1 MQLWHASCGAAQVRV
16 TRGLVRTEDHMT
28 EAVPPVREPRAQQPR
43 PSHRVRHV
51 LVVEDE
57 SPIRAMLAE
66 LLQHAGYAV
75 IEAGDGREALHRLR
89 EQRPDLIILD
99 LMLPGM
105 SGWEFLN
112 QSREQ
117 RDRAKVPVVI
127 LSAIDGRADYPSTLG
142 VAAWFTKPLDVSR
155 FLSSV
160 EQLSGALPPDL
171 AVDSSRR
178 PSVLVIEDEHAIRV
192 MLHEHLDHEGYAV
205 ETVDSI
211 AEGLE
216 RIANHQPDVIL
227 LDLML
232 PRLDG
237 WTFLRQRQDD
247 PALTTIPVLVI
258 SAAPQQRL
266 LEAKELGADAFL
278 SKPFDLGVLNA
289 LVRSFAR

>member
-1 MQLWHASCGAAQVRV
+1 V
-16 TRGLVRTEDHMT
+16 TRGLVRTEDDMSKV
-28 EAVPPVREPRAQQPR
+28 VPPVREPRKQPAR
-43 PSHRVRHV
+43 APQRARHV

-57 SPIRAMLAE
+57 SAIRTMLAE
-66 LLQHAGYAV
+66 LLQHEGYAV

-117 RDRAKVPVVI
+117 RDRANVPVVI
-127 LSAIDGRADYPSTLG
+127 LSAIEGRTDYPGTLG
-142 VAAWFTKPLDVSR
+142 VAAWFTKPLDVPR

-160 EQLSGALPPDL
+160 EQLAGGVPPNLP
-171 AVDSSRR
+171 VDRSKR
-178 PSVLVIEDEHAIRV
+178 PRVLVIEDDYAIRG
-192 MLHEHLDHEGYAV
+192 MLEEHLGHEGYAV
-205 ETVDSI
+205 ETVETI
-211 AEGLE
+211 AGGLE
-216 RIANHQPDVIL
+216 RIAIRVPDVIL

-247 PALTTIPVLVI
+247 PALSSIPVLVI

-266 LEAKELGADAFL
+266 LEAKQLGADGFL

>member
-1 MQLWHASCGAAQVRV
+1 VRSRWVWV
-16 TRGLVRTEDHMT
+16 TGGLVRTEDHT
-28 EAVPPVREPRAQQPR
+28 IDIAPPTLRAAKR
-43 PSHRVRHV
+43 ARHV

-57 SPIRAMLAE
+57 TAIRTMLAE
-66 LLQHAGYAV
+66 LLQHEGYAV
-75 IEAGDGREALHRLR
+75 IEAGDGREALRRLR

-117 RDRAKVPVVI
+117 RDRANVPVVI
-127 LSAIDGRADYPSTLG
+127 LSAIEGRTDYPSMLG

-160 EQLSGALPPDL
+160 EQLAGAPPEPPLD
-171 AVDSSRR
+171 ASKR
-178 PSVLVIEDEHAIRV
+178 PRVLVIEDEYAMRG
-192 MLHEHLDHEGYAV
+192 MLEEHLGHEAYAV
-205 ETVDSI
+205 ETVETI

-216 RIANHQPDVIL
+216 RITNRSPDVIL

-247 PALTTIPVLVI
+247 PALAAIPVLVI

-266 LEAKELGADAFL
+266 IEAKELGADGFL
-278 SKPFDLGVLNA
+278 SKPFDLGVLSA

>member
-1 MQLWHASCGAAQVRV
+1 MQLWHASCGAAQVLV

-43 PSHRVRHV
+43 PSQRVRHV

-142 VAAWFTKPLDVSR
+142 VAAWFTKPLDVPR
-155 FLSSV
+155 FLDAIQQLADVPRVAESV
-160 EQLSGALPPDL
+160 DGQGTRAHVLLVEDDATIRALLTEQLLIEAYSVDAVDTVAAARERIGIQRPDL
-171 AVDSSRR
+171 
-178 PSVLVIEDEHAIRV
+178 II
-192 MLHEHLDHEGYAV
+192 
-205 ETVDSI
+205 
-211 AEGLE
+211 
-216 RIANHQPDVIL
+216 

-232 PRLDG
+232 PREDG
-237 WTFLRQRQDD
+237 WTFLRSRQAE
-247 PALTTIPVLVI
+247 P
-258 SAAPQQRL
+258 
-266 LEAKELGADAFL
+266 ELA
-278 SKPFDLGVLNA
+278 
-289 LVRSFAR
+289 

>member
-1 MQLWHASCGAAQVRV
+1 MRTQDYSIEAA
-16 TRGLVRTEDHMT
+16 
-28 EAVPPVREPRAQQPR
+28 PPALREPSGQAPRAAKR
-43 PSHRVRHV
+43 ARHV

-57 SPIRAMLAE
+57 SAIRTMLAE
-66 LLQHAGYAV
+66 LLQHEGYAV
-75 IEAGDGREALHRLR
+75 IEASDGREGLRRLR

-117 RDRAKVPVVI
+117 RDRANVPVVI
-127 LSAIDGRADYPSTLG
+127 LSAIEGRADYPSTLG

-160 EQLSGALPPDL
+160 EQLAGAPP
-171 AVDSSRR
+171 AQPPVDASRR
-178 PSVLVIEDEHAIRV
+178 PRVLVIEDEYAIRG
-192 MLHEHLDHEGYAV
+192 MLDEHLGHEGYAV
-205 ETVDSI
+205 ETVETI
-211 AEGLE
+211 AEALE
-216 RIANHQPDVIL
+216 RIAYGSPDVIL

-247 PALTTIPVLVI
+247 PALAAIPVLVI

-266 LEAKELGADAFL
+266 VEAKELGADGFL
-278 SKPFDLGVLNA
+278 SKPFDLRVLSA

>member
-1 MQLWHASCGAAQVRV
+1 
-16 TRGLVRTEDHMT
+16 MT
-28 EAVPPVREPRAQQPR
+28 EAVPPVSELRTQPPRASQR
-43 PSHRVRHV
+43 ARHV

-89 EQRPDLIILD
+89 EQRPDLII
-99 LMLPGM
+99 
-105 SGWEFLN
+105 
-112 QSREQ
+112 
-117 RDRAKVPVVI
+117 
-127 LSAIDGRADYPSTLG
+127 
-142 VAAWFTKPLDVSR
+142 
-155 FLSSV
+155 
-160 EQLSGALPPDL
+160 
-171 AVDSSRR
+171 
-178 PSVLVIEDEHAIRV
+178 
-192 MLHEHLDHEGYAV
+192 
-205 ETVDSI
+205 
-211 AEGLE
+211 
-216 RIANHQPDVIL
+216 

>member
-1 MQLWHASCGAAQVRV
+1 M
-16 TRGLVRTEDHMT
+16 
-28 EAVPPVREPRAQQPR
+28 
-43 PSHRVRHV
+43 
-51 LVVEDE
+51 
-57 SPIRAMLAE
+57 
-66 LLQHAGYAV
+66 
-75 IEAGDGREALHRLR
+75 
-89 EQRPDLIILD
+89 
-99 LMLPGM
+99 
-105 SGWEFLN
+105 
-112 QSREQ
+112 
-117 RDRAKVPVVI
+117 PVVI
-127 LSAIDGRADYPSTLG
+127 LSAIEGRADYPSTLG

-247 PALTTIPVLVI
+247 PALTAIPVLVI

>member
-1 MQLWHASCGAAQVRV
+1 MNSAADTPCQA
-16 TRGLVRTEDHMT
+16 T
-28 EAVPPVREPRAQQPR
+28 AQPSRAPE
-43 PSHRVRHV
+43 RVRHV
-51 LVVEDE
+51 LIIEDE
-57 SPIRAMLAE
+57 WSIRAMLAE
-66 LLQHAGYAV
+66 LLGHAGYAV
-75 IEAGDGREALHRLR
+75 IEAGDGREGLSRLR

-117 RDRAKVPVVI
+117 RDRTNIPVVI
-127 LSAIDGRADYPSTLG
+127 LSAIEGRADYPSTLG

-155 FLSSV
+155 FLSAV
-160 EQLSGALPPDL
+160 EQLAGAPPANAQAD
-171 AVDSSRR
+171 ASK
-178 PSVLVIEDEHAIRV
+178 PPHVLVIEDDDAIRR
-192 MLHEHLDHEGYAV
+192 MLDEQFVQDGYEV

-211 AEGLE
+211 RAGVE
-216 RIANHQPDVIL
+216 RITKRPPDVIL

-232 PRLDG
+232 PRQDG
-237 WTFLRQRQDD
+237 WTFLRQRQSD
-247 PALTTIPVLVI
+247 PVLAAIPVLVI

-266 LEAKELGADAFL
+266 LEAKDLGADGFL

>member
-1 MQLWHASCGAAQVRV
+1 MQLWHISCGAAAPRV
-16 TRGLVRTEDHMT
+16 TRGLVRTEDHT
-28 EAVPPVREPRAQQPR
+28 TKAVPPVHEPTEQPSRGSQRA
-43 PSHRVRHV
+43 RHV

-66 LLQHAGYAV
+66 LLQHEGYAV
-75 IEAGDGREALHRLR
+75 IEAGNGREALDRLR
-89 EQRPDLIILD
+89 EKRPDLIILD

-105 SGWEFLN
+105 SGWEFLD

-117 RDRAKVPVVI
+117 RDRANIPVVI
-127 LSAIDGRADYPSTLG
+127 LSAIEGRADYPSTLG

-160 EQLSGALPPDL
+160 EQLAGAPPPSLP
-171 AVDSSRR
+171 ADSSKR
-178 PSVLVIEDEHAIRV
+178 PRVLVIEDEYAIRG
-192 MLHEHLDHEGYAV
+192 MLDEHLAHEGYAV
-205 ETVDSI
+205 DTVENI
-211 AEGLE
+211 AEALE
-216 RIANHQPDVIL
+216 RVANRPPDVML

-237 WTFLRQRQDD
+237 WTFLRRRQDD
-247 PALTTIPVLVI
+247 PALAAIPVLVI
-258 SAAPQQRL
+258 SAAPQHRL
-266 LEAKELGADAFL
+266 VEAKELGADGFL